1 MYLVSVREVERE
13 RMSRACAEEGGGGGD
28 RVSGPDV
35 NRGSRRNKTCKMKQN
50 SWILQVDGSMV
61 RFHTVS
67 YTLVL
72 HNCLFDLAS
81 ALWTNLV
88 LLIEGSKFALKS
100 CVYIQCIQ
108 CHLSGCNRR
117 EQYWTNRPCPFPLPG
132 SAPGC
137 RTGNR
142 AKLSSTQAEPVQAIK
157 SGVAYFPSISCTKS
171 WRRSRYNQNNYT
183 VGEVN

>member
-1 MYLVSVREVERE
+1 MPWV
-13 RMSRACAEEGGGGGD
+13 
-28 RVSGPDV
+28 
-35 NRGSRRNKTCKMKQN
+35 
-50 SWILQVDGSMV
+50 I
-61 RFHTVS
+61 
-67 YTLVL
+67 
-72 HNCLFDLAS
+72 CLR
-81 ALWTNLV
+81 LV
-88 LLIEGSKFALKS
+88 LLIEAAEFVFKS

-157 SGVAYFPSISCTKS
+157 SGLAYFPSISCTTS
-171 WRRSRYNQNNYT
+171 CRRSRYSVDRVDHDGGCRTGNGIMGWMGRTGCVQPVQPFFPYPVQDPPHAHCMLST
-183 VGEVN
+183 QQW